1 MKTDYIIEHIKMMH
15 QVTSV
20 EQKKYYQRQL
30 DCAKP
35 IDCVSIREVF
45 GEKDIDL
52 IKSIINPQP
61 KECYKNATRLAML
74 FPDRVEYVEGYYGV
88 MGVLGTEHAWN
99 RVGDKYIDITAEL
112 VLEKNIAE
120 EHYVQLMTMDAK
132 EVTDMVLEEDC
143 YTWLF
148 GVKYANELKNK
159 KSLGKN

>member
-1 MKTDYIIEHIKMMH
+1 MKTDYIIEYIKMMH
-15 QVTSV
+15 KSTSG
-20 EQKKYYQRQL
+20 EHKKYYQRQL

-35 IDCVSIREVF
+35 IECVSIREVLS
-45 GEKDIDL
+45 EKDIDL

-88 MGVLGTEHAWN
+88 MGVLGMEHAWN

-112 VLEKNIAE
+112 VLEKDVRE
-120 EHYVQLMTMDAK
+120 EQYVQLMTLPAD

-148 GVKYANELKNK
+148 GVKYVKEL
-159 KSLGKN
+159 KSLGKT

>member
-1 MKTDYIIEHIKMMH
+1 M
-15 QVTSV
+15 
-20 EQKKYYQRQL
+20 
-30 DCAKP
+30 
-35 IDCVSIREVF
+35 
-45 GEKDIDL
+45 
-52 IKSIINPQP
+52 
-61 KECYKNATRLAML
+61 
-74 FPDRVEYVEGYYGV
+74 
-88 MGVLGTEHAWN
+88 LGTEHAWN

-159 KSLGKN
+159 KVLVKIKNFAKNILLFVKKSVTLYQKS

>member
-1 MKTDYIIEHIKMMH
+1 MKTDYIMEHIKMLCN
-15 QVTSV
+15 VTSG

-35 IDCVSIREVF
+35 IECVSIREVLS
-45 GEKDIDL
+45 EKDIDL

-99 RVGDKYIDITAEL
+99 RIGDKYIDITAEL
-112 VLEKNIAE
+112 VLEKNIAD
-120 EHYVQLMTMDAK
+120 EHYVQLMALGAD

-148 GVKYANELKNK
+148 GVKYAKEL
-159 KSLGKN
+159 KSLGKT

>member
-1 MKTDYIIEHIKMMH
+1 MKTDYIMEHIKMLCH
-15 QVTSV
+15 VTSG

-35 IDCVSIREVF
+35 IECVSIREVLS
-45 GEKDIDL
+45 EKDIDL

-61 KECYKNATRLAML
+61 KECYKNATRLAMM

-99 RVGDKYIDITAEL
+99 RIGDKYIDITAEL
-112 VLEKNIAE
+112 VLEKNIAD
-120 EHYVQLMTMDAK
+120 EHYVQLMTMSAD

-148 GVKYANELKNK
+148 GVKYAKEL
-159 KSLGKN
+159 KSLGKT

>member
-1 MKTDYIIEHIKMMH
+1 MKTDYIMEHIKMLYN
-15 QVTSV
+15 VTSG
-20 EQKKYYQRQL
+20 EQKKYYQHQL

-35 IDCVSIREVF
+35 IECVSIREVLS
-45 GEKDIDL
+45 ESEIDL
-52 IKSIINPQP
+52 IKSVINPQP

-112 VLEKNIAE
+112 VLEKNITD
-120 EHYVQLMTMDAK
+120 EHYVQLMTLSAD

-148 GVKYANELKNK
+148 GVKYAKK
-159 KSLGKN
+159 FKSLGET